1 MKKTLL
7 PELQPPAPRSGPV
20 PSPAARLRRPERA
33 PKGWAVLAAALLIVG
48 LLLIPEVR
56 GWLWVIG
63 GVLLGP
69 DAAPRHALVA
79 RLGVWGPLALIA
91 GMLVQAVLPILPAT
105 ADVVLAAL
113 LYGFWGGFAIVYTGT
128 LLGAALGHRV
138 GQRFGSWAVRRLA
151 GETMTRRLETFAE
164 QRGVQAVLLVRLMPA
179 LKAEVM
185 NLVAGA
191 VAIPFWPFM
200 VASAAG
206 ALPATALVVW
216 LSASPARLLW
226 GVLGLS
232 LAVGLGALGRWWW
245 QRRRHRSGSLPSF
258 PPPPPGDPPV

>member
-1 MKKTLL
+1 M
-7 PELQPPAPRSGPV
+7 
-20 PSPAARLRRPERA
+20 
-33 PKGWAVLAAALLIVG
+33 VLAAALLIAG

-56 GWLWVIG
+56 GWLWMVG
-63 GVLLGP
+63 GVLFGP
-69 DAAPRHALVA
+69 DPAPRHALVG
-79 RLGVWGPLALIA
+79 RLGAWGPLALIA
-91 GMLVQAVLPILPAT
+91 GMLVQAVFPILPAA

-128 LLGAALGHRV
+128 LLGAALGYRV
-138 GQRFGSWAVRRLA
+138 GQRFGGWAVRRLA
-151 GETMTRRLETFAE
+151 GESMTRRLETFAG

-191 VAIPFWPFM
+191 VGIAFWPFM
-200 VASAAG
+200 AASAAG

-226 GVLGLS
+226 GVLSLS
-232 LAVGLGALGRWWW
+232 LAVGVLALGRWWW
-245 QRRRHRSGSLPSF
+245 RRRRQQSSPGFSSLPSSS
-258 PPPPPGDPPV
+258 PGDPPV